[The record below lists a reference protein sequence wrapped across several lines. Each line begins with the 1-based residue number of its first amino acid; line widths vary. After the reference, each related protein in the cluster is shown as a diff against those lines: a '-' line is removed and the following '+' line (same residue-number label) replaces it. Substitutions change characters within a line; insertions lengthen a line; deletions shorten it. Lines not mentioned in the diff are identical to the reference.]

1 MNALELKIP
10 PPLVAVV
17 LALAMWL
24 TSLLCESTRMP
35 LSIRLGSSLALVA
48 VGQGISIAGIL
59 SFRRARTTVN
69 PLRPHAASSLVTT
82 GIYRYTRNPMY
93 VGLLL
98 TLLGWGAF
106 LGSPHALLWL
116 VVFVLYMN
124 RFQIAAEE
132 RVLSSLFGDA
142 YVAYSARAR
151 RWL

>member
-17 LALAMWL
+17 LALSMWL

-35 LSIRLGSSLALVA
+35 LSIRLGSALALA
-48 VGQGISIAGIL
+48 AIGQGISIAGIL
-59 SFRRARTTVN
+59 AFRRARTTVN
-69 PLRPHAASSLVTT
+69 PLHPHAASSLVTT
-82 GIYRYTRNPMY
+82 GVYRYTRNPMY

-98 TLLGWGAF
+98 TLLGWCAF
-106 LGSPHALLWL
+106 LWSPHALPWL

-132 RVLSSLFGDA
+132 RALSSLFGDA
-142 YVAYSARAR
+142 YVAYCARAR